1 MDFTKEIFVKNQKKA
16 AETAPIFNEPNFS
29 PVDNTTNDVSS
40 ESVKAAQ
47 KTTLDFVNYLRENV
61 GGFKEDAGRKQ
72 FLDALQETTL
82 ELLAGI
88 KPNADTKFAR
98 RQAVIDFGN
107 SLKDKITGNGAKA
120 VVFFATLDYILA
132 NRLD

>member
-29 PVDNTTNDVSS
+29 PVDSTTNDVSS
-40 ESVKAAQ
+40 ESVRAAQ

-61 GGFKEDAGRKQ
+61 GGFNDSGRKQ

-120 VVFFATLDYILA
+120 AVFFATLDYILA
-132 NRLD
+132 NRLN